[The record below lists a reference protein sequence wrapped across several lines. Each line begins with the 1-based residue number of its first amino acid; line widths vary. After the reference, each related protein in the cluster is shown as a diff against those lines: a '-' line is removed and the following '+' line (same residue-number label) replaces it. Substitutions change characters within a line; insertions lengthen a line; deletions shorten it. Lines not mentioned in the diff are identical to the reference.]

1 MKLITFYNAIAIV
14 FLTIF
19 FVWLSG
25 CVTNSGTE
33 VKTYHREQPDKI
45 YERYFIKLPDTLKHG
60 TYKSFYLTGECFEE
74 SIYQKGK
81 LNGQRVLYHK
91 NGKPMVKENHRNGV
105 FHGLY
110 QTFYENGI
118 LDVEGYYIDGKMQ
131 NQWRRHYPDGSLM
144 EIVSFIN
151 NLENG
156 SFTEFYPN
164 GQMKA
169 KGNYLNGDA
178 EHGLLEL
185 FDSTGILYKKMNCTE
200 GICHTIWEKEKAK

>member
-45 YERYFIKLPDTLKHG
+45 YERYFIKLPYTLKHG

-118 LDVEGYYIDGKMQ
+118 LDETSGTLWNFDG
-131 NQWRRHYPDGSLM
+131 
-144 EIVSFIN
+144 I
-151 NLENG
+151 
-156 SFTEFYPN
+156 
-164 GQMKA
+164 
-169 KGNYLNGDA
+169 
-178 EHGLLEL
+178 
-185 FDSTGILYKKMNCTE
+185 GISGPL
-200 GICHTIWEKEKAK
+200 KEKPLRRIPCYQEYLHSLEYFHPLSKRYSLKDMSRLSN